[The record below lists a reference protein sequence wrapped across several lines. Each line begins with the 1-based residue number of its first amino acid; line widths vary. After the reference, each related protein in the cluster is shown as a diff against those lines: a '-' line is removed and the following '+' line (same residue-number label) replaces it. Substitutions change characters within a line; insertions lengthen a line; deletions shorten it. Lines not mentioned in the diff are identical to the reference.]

1 MSRGPYRAQQNIDDS
16 MGHVW
21 DAYGHRV
28 LSLEQTLDEYCY
40 QFLSKDPKELNLR
53 DRDQVISRHLAP
65 KTSDQD
71 HEITG
76 KRAQGDHDTQLHIC
90 EDLQDTDETP
100 ILVVSNL
107 VVWRLG
113 GLFMSPSS
121 HILIITTW

>member
-1 MSRGPYRAQQNIDDS
+1 MSQGPNRAQQNIDDS
-16 MGHVW
+16 MGYVW
-21 DAYGHRV
+21 DAYGRRV

-76 KRAQGDHDTQLHIC
+76 KRPQGDRDTQLHIC
-90 EDLQDTDETP
+90 EDLQDPDETP

-113 GLFMSPSS
+113 GLLMSPSS
-121 HILIITTW
+121 HIIIITTW